1 MARLLDKNIMT
12 VQCEVVWLVFTNHFS
27 TGRFC
32 GVKSTISTYLPIQR
46 STTVVICDTLLTS
59 SDIYHHLFQTANIDT
74 VNKVEIKIAMSNLIL
89 NIARIT
95 VSTASLSFVASTV
108 MAIAIVRSDGWLSSP
123 YQRIIFGLCLSDILQ
138 SLCLIVGPFAVPSM
152 VPQGIWAV
160 GNYQTCQANGFL
172 FNFGS
177 LSTPM
182 YMFALCIYTALKI
195 KKNMSDEM
203 FSQKIEKLVHII
215 IVLFSV
221 TVCVAGLA
229 TKSINSA
236 VVGTYCTYAAVPT
249 GCRQYPDMV
258 GECDPAIA
266 KSAVILAFINTIGVP
281 FSCLFGII
289 CLMVGVYWHVLQ
301 ATKQPLS
308 ANPLRRSGG
317 EGRTTS
323 HLRSSNESAAAFL
336 KNTGADMPRASPS
349 FLSSISES
357 VFDSMDGG
365 ESYINLKNHQS
376 TNTVVE
382 RDLEQEPT
390 EPGTKLLLET
400 TQEPTE
406 PRTKLHLETVH
417 EPTEQ
422 GTKLQLETVAQEPAE
437 PGTLLKL
444 ETEPNQIRS
453 SLERPILR
461 DEGLIKVY
469 RRLIMIQALLFVL
482 VYIVTF
488 FFFWV
493 AYLTLL
499 VGKVPRDMILYL
511 VAFFYPLGGFLNI
524 IVYTRPKVSYYRIK
538 HPECNWFHVFWIVVK
553 VGGADP
559 KTHVNSVADGNG
571 INSDPLVSS
580 SNRLAP
586 SQIRLES
593 MQSSGGFMNI
603 DMSSQQSFG
612 EDIDANE
619 IEMGHVVGG
628 SSYLKG
634 ILVEDGEEEDRIKQ

>member
-1 MARLLDKNIMT
+1 
-12 VQCEVVWLVFTNHFS
+12 
-27 TGRFC
+27 
-32 GVKSTISTYLPIQR
+32 
-46 STTVVICDTLLTS
+46 
-59 SDIYHHLFQTANIDT
+59 
-74 VNKVEIKIAMSNLIL
+74 MSNLIL

-95 VSTASLSFVASTV
+95 VSTASISFVASTV

-138 SLCLIVGPFAVPSM
+138 SLCLIVGPFAVPST

-182 YMFALCIYTALKI
+182 YMLALCIYTALKI

-215 IVLFSV
+215 IVLVSV
-221 TVCVAGLA
+221 TICVAGLA

-308 ANPLRRSGG
+308 TNPLRRSGG

-323 HLRSSNESAAAFL
+323 HLRSSNESASAFL
-336 KNTGADMPRASPS
+336 KNTGADMPRAPPS

-357 VFDSMDGG
+357 VFDMDGG

-376 TNTVVE
+376 TNSVFE

-390 EPGTKLLLET
+390 EPGTKLQLET
-400 TQEPTE
+400 THEPTE
-406 PRTKLHLETVH
+406 PRTKLQLETVQ

-422 GTKLQLETVAQEPAE
+422 GTKLQLETVQEPTEQGTSKHQLETVAQEPAE
-437 PGTLLKL
+437 PGTQLKL
-444 ETEPNQIRS
+444 ETEPNQMRS

-461 DEGLIKVY
+461 DEGLIRVY

-488 FFFWV
+488 SFFWV
-493 AYLTLL
+493 TYLTLL
-499 VGKVPRDMILYL
+499 VGKVPTDMTLYL
-511 VAFFYPLGGFLNI
+511 VAFFYPLGGFFNM

-553 VGGADP
+553 AGGADP
-559 KTHVNSVADGNG
+559 ETHVNSVADGNG

-580 SNRLAP
+580 SSRLAP

-612 EDIDANE
+612 EDIDVNE

-634 ILVEDGEEEDRIKQ
+634 ILVEDGEEEHRIKQ